1 MLTMSNPPKLRT
13 AKGRT
18 AAQAKWLARQLTDPY
33 VARARA
39 AGYRSRAAFKLAEMD
54 AKLALLKPGM
64 AVVDLGA
71 APGGW
76 AQVAAGKGCRVVGID
91 LLPVEPLAG
100 AAFVQMDFMDEAA
113 PARLTELLGG
123 PADAVLSDM
132 APNTT
137 GHRATDHLRIVA
149 LAEAAAEFAARVL
162 RPGGAFVAKIWQGGA
177 QGDLR
182 AVLARDYAKLR
193 TIKPPASRKDSAE
206 CYVVGTGF
214 RGPGASA
221 RT

>member
-1 MLTMSNPPKLRT
+1 MAKPPQKLRT

-18 AAQAKWLARQLTDPY
+18 TAQAKWLTRQLADPY
-33 VARARA
+33 VARAKA

-54 AKLALLKPGM
+54 AKCALLKPGM

-76 AQVAAGKGCRVVGID
+76 AQVAAEKGCRVVGID

-100 AAFVQMDFMDEAA
+100 AAFVQLDFMDDAA
-113 PARLTELLGG
+113 PGRLAELLGG
-123 PADAVLSDM
+123 AADVVLSDM

-149 LAEAAAEFAARVL
+149 LAEAAAAFAARVL

-182 AVLARDYAKLR
+182 AALARDYVNLR
-193 TIKPPASRKDSAE
+193 TVKPPASRKDSAE

-214 RGPGASA
+214 RGPGVAA